1 MPIRYAL
8 LALILGVF
16 FGLIGICPL
25 AALAIIILLFAFK
38 SIGDYEKLCEELRQE
53 EEEFQALQDEEFYD
67 WQD

>member
-8 LALILGVF
+8 LALILGIF
-16 FGLIGICPL
+16 LGLIGTCAL

-53 EEEFQALQDEEFYD
+53 EEDFQDLQDEEFDD
-67 WQD
+67 W